1 MDKNSLCYKIG
12 MMGQTNGAKAGF
24 TMMLFASM
32 LGLFFSGI
40 NMNAMFF
47 LYLGVFVICVFM
59 GVLFTRVELDIAH
72 EEEVKNRKNKIIVLM
87 RGFSEKNTAWGH
99 AFKMTT
105 DVMAMSLN
113 SIADD
118 IRDSRYFKEIEIL
131 PEDKTDIIE
140 LLKKEGLYK
149 KLYQNMIKDFLLN
162 PTKEVLYIRPENEE
176 IEKFL
181 HEEYKGVIVTADH
194 EFDGD
199 GVLNVFSTFGDP
211 YAGIKLIR
219 EYIKETGMD
228 TDISDLVLDKLEE

>member
-12 MMGQTNGAKAGF
+12 MMGQTNGARAGF

-47 LYLGVFVICVFM
+47 LYLGVFVM
-59 GVLFTRVELDIAH
+59 GILFTRVELDTAH

-87 RGFSEKNTAWGH
+87 RGFSEKNTAWSH
-99 AFKMTT
+99 TFKMAPE
-105 DVMAMSLN
+105 VMGVSLS

-118 IRDSRYFKEIEIL
+118 IRNSSYFKEIEIL

-162 PTKEVLYIRPENEE
+162 PTKEVLYIRPENRE

-181 HEEYKGVIVTADH
+181 HEEFKGIIITADR
-194 EFDGD
+194 EFLED
-199 GVLNVFSTFGDP
+199 GVLYVYDTFGNP
-211 YAGIKLIR
+211 YDGIQFIR
-219 EYIKETGMD
+219 EYVKEAGIE
-228 TDISDLVLDKLEE
+228 TDISALLEE

>member
-87 RGFSEKNTAWGH
+87 RGFSEKNTHG
-99 AFKMTT
+99 
-105 DVMAMSLN
+105 VMHL
-113 SIADD
+113 
-118 IRDSRYFKEIEIL
+118 R
-131 PEDKTDIIE
+131 
-140 LLKKEGLYK
+140 
-149 KLYQNMIKDFLLN
+149 
-162 PTKEVLYIRPENEE
+162 
-176 IEKFL
+176 
-181 HEEYKGVIVTADH
+181 
-194 EFDGD
+194 
-199 GVLNVFSTFGDP
+199 
-211 YAGIKLIR
+211 
-219 EYIKETGMD
+219 
-228 TDISDLVLDKLEE
+228 

>member
-12 MMGQTNGAKAGF
+12 MMGQTNGARAGF

-47 LYLGVFVICVFM
+47 LYLGVFVICVSM
-59 GVLFTRVELDIAH
+59 GILFTRVELDTAH

-105 DVMAMSLN
+105 DVMGVSLS

-149 KLYQNMIKDFLLN
+149 KLYQNMIKEFLLN
-162 PTKEVLYIRPENEE
+162 PTKEVLYIRPENRE

-181 HEEYKGVIVTADH
+181 HEEFKGIIITADR
-194 EFDGD
+194 EFLED
-199 GVLNVFSTFGDP
+199 GVLYVYDTFGDP
-211 YAGIKLIR
+211 YKSIQFIR
-219 EYIKETGMD
+219 EYVKEAGIE
-228 TDISDLVLDKLEE
+228 TDISAMLEE